1 MSWFENHFGSD
12 CSPEDKSL
20 MIREFVKRG
29 IVEQHTDEDGDFVFT
44 LTELGERILND
55 LTAGGSEDA

>member
-1 MSWFENHFGSD
+1 MGWFENNFGAD

-29 IVEQHTDEDGDFVFT
+29 IAEQHTDENGDFVFT

-55 LTAGGSEDA
+55 LTAGDKDE